1 RQRSGPRSC
10 RASSFVRTIA
20 TCSRRSCT
28 APARSR
34 TSGSTFF
41 RTAASAG
48 CACMELWRRID
59 LESDD
64 EARRLLQRACGS
76 TRWVN
81 RMLARRPFGGAQA
94 LLAAARDEWFVLSK
108 ADWLE
113 AFSHHP
119 KIGDTDSLRQRF
131 AATHDLS
138 GREQAGVSGASEE
151 TIARLADSNRRYDDR
166 FGYIF
171 IVCAT

>member
-1 RQRSGPRSC
+1 
-10 RASSFVRTIA
+10 
-20 TCSRRSCT
+20 
-28 APARSR
+28 
-34 TSGSTFF
+34 
-41 RTAASAG
+41 
-48 CACMELWRRID
+48 MELWRRID

-151 TIARLADSNRRYDDR
+151 TLARLADSNRRYDER

-171 IVCAT
+171 IVCATGLSAEEMLARLESRIDNDPDQEIRIAAEEQAKITAIRLGGA